1 MNPLIDMLTNNQ
13 PFAQLPSS
21 QREIFLALAD
31 VFGDND
37 LALYLDPTELSTKL
51 LRGSK
56 HQWQAFL
63 NLEPVRAYIRAQMAF
78 QTQVATRKNF
88 PALLKEAQLGDTTA
102 AKMINDMSGI
112 MNSGESNKTVVLYR
126 ANRPTTPTLPAT
138 APATPT
144 QEAITNHVNV
154 QESDS

>member
-37 LALYLDPTELSTKL
+37 LALYLDPTELAAKL

-126 ANRPTTPTLPAT
+126 ANRPTLPAT

-144 QEAITNHVNV
+144 QEAQSYV